1 SGSSEFNVAVENTH
15 KLPTTEE
22 WNNKVDKGGDTMTGK
37 LTITSNTYQDHL
49 ELVRGS
55 IKFGIMPSTG
65 SSGELRFLATNATR
79 YLFDKVIEAP
89 GMTIGGN
96 EVWHSGNLTNVSQL
110 TNDAGYITSI
120 PDSFVT
126 KNNITSSA
134 LETTVIDFDD
144 PGNGASILYAGRSS

>member
-1 SGSSEFNVAVENTH
+1 LTNVSQLNNDAGYITSSSLPTVNNGQLTLSTGTGLSGLATFTANQSGSSEFNVAVENTH

-96 EVWHSGNLTNVSQL
+96 EVWH
-110 TNDAGYITSI
+110 
-120 PDSFVT
+120 
-126 KNNITSSA
+126 
-134 LETTVIDFDD
+134 
-144 PGNGASILYAGRSS
+144 